1 MENLFD
7 NVDFN
12 PEEESQEIEITADGD
27 IDTSDITNEEESSE
41 ETTSAED
48 GDDSESKPGDVDI
61 TEFLNDTD
69 QNDDNEINNEPSS
82 NGSSSSPYNTFA
94 LALSEEGLISLNKD
108 EKIESFKDLKEVIA
122 RTIKE
127 NELSGL
133 TEIQRTYLESIRNG
147 IPENEVISS
156 LKNVESFSKITDSQL
171 EEDETLRLELI
182 TQEFISKGYD
192 KSKADKLAKRSVE
205 LGEDTDDAKEAL
217 INLKKT
223 EEARL
228 KNANKQREEQ
238 ARLAEE
244 QYAKNLSKIKETIQK
259 TESIIPGI
267 PLNSRIKDETFESMT
282 KVVAY
287 DESGNPLNALGAAL
301 QKNRE
306 DIELKLNYLF
316 TVTKG
321 LTDFTA
327 LKASTKS
334 TVLKELE
341 NQLSNTQLGSGKT
354 KSSITQSTS
363 LKGVL
368 NAIETS
374 NF

>member
-7 NVDFN
+7 NIDFN

-27 IDTSDITNEEESSE
+27 IDTSDLNNEEESSE
-41 ETTSAED
+41 EDVSTED

-69 QNDDNEINNEPSS
+69 QNDNNEIDDEPSS
-82 NGSSSSPYNTFA
+82 TESSSSPYNTFA

-108 EKIESFKDLKEVIA
+108 EKIESFNDLKSIIA

-127 NELSGL
+127 NEFSGL
-133 TEIQRTYLESIRNG
+133 TEHQRTYLESIRNG
-147 IPENEVISS
+147 IPEDEVISS
-156 LKNVESFSKITDSQL
+156 LKTMESFSKITDSQL

-267 PLNSRIKDETFESMT
+267 PLNSRIKDETFDSMT

-321 LTDFTA
+321 LTDFTV

>member
-27 IDTSDITNEEESSE
+27 IDTSDLNNEEESSE
-41 ETTSAED
+41 ETTSTED
-48 GDDSESKPGDVDI
+48 GDDSKSKPGDVDI

-69 QNDDNEINNEPSS
+69 QNDNNEIDDEPSS
-82 NGSSSSPYNTFA
+82 TESSSSPYNTFA
-94 LALSEEGLISLNKD
+94 LALSEEGLISLTKD
-108 EKIESFKDLKEVIA
+108 EKIESFNDLKSIIA

-127 NELSGL
+127 NEFSGL
-133 TEIQRTYLESIRNG
+133 TEHQRTYLESIRNG
-147 IPENEVISS
+147 IPEDDVIGS
-156 LKNVESFSKITDSQL
+156 LKTMESFSKITDSQL

-217 INLKKT
+217 VNLKKT

-228 KNANKQREEQ
+228 KTANKQREAQ
-238 ARLAEE
+238 AKLAEE
-244 QYAKNLSKIKETIQK
+244 QYTKNLSKIKETIQK

-267 PLNSRIKDETFESMT
+267 PLNSRIKDETFDSMT

>member
-61 TEFLNDTD
+61 TEFLNDTE

-108 EKIESFKDLKEVIA
+108 EKIESFNDLKSIIA

-127 NELSGL
+127 NEFSGL
-133 TEIQRTYLESIRNG
+133 TEHQRTYLESIRNG
-147 IPENEVISS
+147 IPEDEVISS
-156 LKNVESFSKITDSQL
+156 LKTMESFSKITDSQL